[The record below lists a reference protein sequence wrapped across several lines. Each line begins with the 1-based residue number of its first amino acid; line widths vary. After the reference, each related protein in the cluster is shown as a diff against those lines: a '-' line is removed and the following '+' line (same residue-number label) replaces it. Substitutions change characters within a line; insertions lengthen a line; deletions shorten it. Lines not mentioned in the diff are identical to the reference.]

1 MICLNKKVNKKID
14 NNNNNKNKNN
24 NIWLITGTSSGIGLE
39 LVKKLL
45 RYGYKVSALTRR
57 PEEIEKEIKEI
68 QFEKDNLLIVKTDIT
83 NNESVKSAVE
93 ETIKQFGRIDV
104 LVNNAGYGLVG
115 SIEELSDSEIRKI
128 YDVNVFGVLNLLRN
142 STPHFR
148 KQKSGL
154 IINISSQMGW
164 DNMEYYSAYSSTKHA
179 VNAITFSAQ
188 KELKAFGVNV
198 VLVSPGGFR
207 TGFVA
212 GQQSN
217 FQVPSKLI
225 DEYSTQSFI
234 EMFNKHSPYSNGD
247 PEKAAE
253 LLIKLPTIEELPNN
267 LFIGSDSLSA
277 AKQQLLSHL
286 LEAEK
291 WSDLSISTDY

>member
-1 MICLNKKVNKKID
+1 MDSIE
-14 NNNNNKNKNN
+14 NNNNNNN
-24 NIWLITGTSSGIGLE
+24 NNNVNENKIWLITGTSSGIGLE

-45 RYGYKVSALTRR
+45 RHGYKVSALTRR

-83 NNESVKSAVE
+83 NNESVKNAVE

-104 LVNNAGYGLVG
+104 LVNNAGIGLVG
-115 SIEELSDSEIRKI
+115 SIEELSDSEVRRI

-142 STPHFR
+142 STAYFR

-154 IINISSQMGW
+154 IINISQMGW

-188 KELKAFGVNV
+188 KELKPFGVNV
-198 VLVSPGGFR
+198 ILVSPGGFR

-234 EMFNKHSPYSNGD
+234 EMFNKYSPHSKGD

-253 LLIKLPTIEELPNN
+253 LLIKLPTIQQLPNN

-277 AKQQLLSHL
+277 GKQQLQSHL
-286 LEAEK
+286 FEAEK
-291 WSDLSISTDY
+291 WSGLSISTDY

>member
-1 MICLNKKVNKKID
+1 MNPIE
-14 NNNNNKNKNN
+14 NNNNKNNSNK
-24 NIWLITGTSSGIGLE
+24 IWLITGTSSGIGLE

-45 RYGYKVSALTRR
+45 THGYKVSALTRR

-83 NNESVKSAVE
+83 NNESVKNAVE

-115 SIEELSDSEIRKI
+115 SIEELSDLEIRKI

-142 STPHFR
+142 STPYFR

-198 VLVSPGGFR
+198 ILVSPGGFR

-234 EMFNKHSPYSNGD
+234 EMFNKYSPHSKGD

-253 LLIKLPTIEELPNN
+253 LLIKLPTIEQLPNN

-277 AKQQLLSHL
+277 AKKQLQSHL

>member
-1 MICLNKKVNKKID
+1 MNSIE
-14 NNNNNKNKNN
+14 N
-24 NIWLITGTSSGIGLE
+24 NIWLITGTSSGFGLE
-39 LVKKLL
+39 LVNKLL

-68 QFEKDNLLIVKTDIT
+68 QFEKDSLLIVKTDIT

-115 SIEELSDSEIRKI
+115 SIEELSDSEVRKI

-188 KELKAFGVNV
+188 KELKAFGVNLV
-198 VLVSPGGFR
+198 IVSPGGFR

-234 EMFNKHSPYSNGD
+234 EMFNKHSPISKGD

-253 LLIKLPTIEELPNN
+253 LLYKLPTIEELLNN

-277 AKQQLLSHL
+277 AKQQLQSHL
-286 LEAEK
+286 SEAEK

>member
-1 MICLNKKVNKKID
+1 
-14 NNNNNKNKNN
+14 
-24 NIWLITGTSSGIGLE
+24 
-39 LVKKLL
+39 
-45 RYGYKVSALTRR
+45 
-57 PEEIEKEIKEI
+57 
-68 QFEKDNLLIVKTDIT
+68 
-83 NNESVKSAVE
+83 
-93 ETIKQFGRIDV
+93 
-104 LVNNAGYGLVG
+104 
-115 SIEELSDSEIRKI
+115 
-128 YDVNVFGVLNLLRN
+128 
-142 STPHFR
+142 
-148 KQKSGL
+148 
-154 IINISSQMGW
+154 
-164 DNMEYYSAYSSTKHA
+164 MEYYSAYSSTKHA

-188 KELKAFGVNV
+188 KELKAFGVNL

-234 EMFNKHSPYSNGD
+234 EMFNKHSPYSN
-247 PEKAAE
+247 AAE

>member
-1 MICLNKKVNKKID
+1 MNSIE
-14 NNNNNKNKNN
+14 NNNNK
-24 NIWLITGTSSGIGLE
+24 IWLITGTSSGIGLE

-45 RYGYKVSALTRR
+45 KYGNKVSALTRK
-57 PEEIEKEIKEI
+57 PEEIEKEIKGI
-68 QFEKDNLLIVKTDIT
+68 KFERGNLLIVKTDIT
-83 NNESVKSAVE
+83 NNESVKNAVE

-115 SIEELSDSEIRKI
+115 AIEELSDSEVRKI

-142 STPHFR
+142 STPYFR
-148 KQKSGL
+148 NQKSGL

-164 DNMEYYSAYSSTKHA
+164 DIMEYYSAYSSTKHA
-179 VNAITFSAQ
+179 VNAITLSAQ
-188 KELKAFGVNV
+188 KELKP
-198 VLVSPGGFR
+198 LVPGGFR

-234 EMFNKHSPYSNGD
+234 DMFNKYSPHSKGD

-253 LLIKLPTIEELPNN
+253 LLIKLPTIEQLPNN

-277 AKQQLLSHL
+277 SKQQLQSHL

>member
-1 MICLNKKVNKKID
+1 MNLIE
-14 NNNNNKNKNN
+14 NNNNKYNN
-24 NIWLITGTSSGIGLE
+24 NKIWLITGTSSGIGLE

-45 RYGYKVSALTRR
+45 RYGYKVSALTQ
-57 PEEIEKEIKEI
+57 I
-68 QFEKDNLLIVKTDIT
+68 QFEKDNLLIVKTDIA

-93 ETIKQFGRIDV
+93 ETIKQFSRIDV
-104 LVNNAGYGLVG
+104 LSNNA
-115 SIEELSDSEIRKI
+115 E
-128 YDVNVFGVLNLLRN
+128 NRN
-142 STPHFR
+142 S
-148 KQKSGL
+148 GL
-154 IINISSQMGW
+154 TINISSQMGW
-164 DNMEYYSAYSSTKHA
+164 DNMD
-179 VNAITFSAQ
+179 
-188 KELKAFGVNV
+188 
-198 VLVSPGGFR
+198 PGGFR

-234 EMFNKHSPYSNGD
+234 EIIH
-247 PEKAAE
+247 EH
-253 LLIKLPTIEELPNN
+253 T

>member
-1 MICLNKKVNKKID
+1 MNSIE
-14 NNNNNKNKNN
+14 NNNNN
-24 NIWLITGTSSGIGLE
+24 I
-39 LVKKLL
+39 
-45 RYGYKVSALTRR
+45 
-57 PEEIEKEIKEI
+57 
-68 QFEKDNLLIVKTDIT
+68 KTDIT

-104 LVNNAGYGLVG
+104 LVNNAGYSLVG
-115 SIEELSDSEIRKI
+115 SIEELSDSDVRKI
-128 YDVNVFGVLNLLRN
+128 YD
-142 STPHFR
+142 
-148 KQKSGL
+148 
-154 IINISSQMGW
+154 
-164 DNMEYYSAYSSTKHA
+164 YYSAYSSTKHA

-188 KELKAFGVNV
+188 KELKAFGVNL

-234 EMFNKHSPYSNGD
+234 EMFNKHSPYSKGY

-253 LLIKLPTIEELPNN
+253 LLIKLPTIEELPNI

-277 AKQQLLSHL
+277 AKQQLQSHL
-286 LEAEK
+286 SEAEK